1 MDRYP
6 EVASYTSSDTTIL
19 SYETTSKTAYGPI
32 AAVSLSEKGKG
43 YTRLPG
49 VSTVTS
55 DTGSNAILE
64 ASSTSIGVPQTT
76 KLESIGFDYP

>member
-1 MDRYP
+1 M
-6 EVASYTSSDTTIL
+6 IL
-19 SYETTSKTAYGPI
+19 HLKLLMVPI
-32 AAVSLSEKGKG
+32 AAISLSEKGKG

-55 DTGSNAILE
+55 DTGTGAILE

-76 KLESIGFDYP
+76 KLKVLVLIIHQTLH